1 MLQVGW
7 SMLRGAD
14 RASAVWLQKID
25 VVAFKALMEICAR
38 MVAMHCPHIAGN

>member
-14 RASAVWLQKID
+14 GGSAVWLQKTD
-25 VVAFKALMEICAR
+25 VVAFKAPMEIRAR
-38 MVAMHCPHIAGN
+38 MVAMRCPHIAGN